1 MGEALR
7 PHVLPA
13 PIAPRGRYQSSP
25 SSRSGEMTQGTNDPA
40 FIDASAWACSHSNCI
55 STLVERRRS
64 QLICRR
70 ICVPPVQK
78 MSGRRCV
85 RFETTRSS
93 TFAKPLLAGTPLS
106 SCASLHKAVI
116 ALSPMFIGMTTLVP
130 SETTRSL
137 LAQSRALFA
146 QREGTKPC
154 EPLLRLIR
162 DW

>member
-40 FIDASAWACSHSNCI
+40 FIDASAWARSHSNCI

-64 QLICRR
+64 QLICQR

-78 MSGRRCV
+78 MSGRRGV
-85 RFETTRSS
+85 QFETTRPS

-106 SCASLHKAVI
+106 SYATFYKVVI
-116 ALSPMFIGMTTLVP
+116 ALSPRFIGMTTLVP
-130 SETTRSL
+130 METTMSL
-137 LAQSRALFA
+137 MRQILALFA
-146 QREGTKPC
+146 QREGS
-154 EPLLRLIR
+154 RR
-162 DW
+162 